1 MSRLS
6 TNLDVKGTISY
17 TGNTKVQPRAIY
29 SGQITRAT
37 TTMTAINATTWSFAI
52 LTNVS
57 VPSGYTSTSNIVLQ
71 VCDGN
76 YNGIND
82 IMLSPFIV
90 HNVNGTFNANCVVF
104 GITSGESCTINYV
117 VYLMV

>member
-6 TNLDVKGTISY
+6 TNVDVNGTISY
-17 TGNTKVQPRAIY
+17 TGNTKVQQRAIY
-29 SGQITRAT
+29 SGQITRAAS
-37 TTMTAINATTWSFAI
+37 TMPAIDATTWDFAI

-57 VPSGYTSTSNIVLQ
+57 MPPGYTSTSNIVLQ

-76 YNGIND
+76 YDGQND
-82 IMLSPFIV
+82 IILSPFIV
-90 HNVNGTFNANCVVF
+90 HNANGTFNANCVVF
-104 GITSGESCTINYV
+104 GITSAESCTINYV